1 MSRYSS
7 FPYQD
12 GRTVNSTTRESS
24 MDRRNDTVKVP
35 KVGLFDIDFGIFYN
49 LKEVWKPTV
58 IENDVNIPVPVMFA
72 NGEKWAQ
79 IRANGFLRDQGKKV
93 QSPLII
99 LKRNDVQED
108 TRIAMPPG
116 QTWGGNSTFHPKTR
130 VIPYKTTGMQFDKTA
145 GQYLSKDSY
154 EFYLIDIPDYV
165 RLTYDLIIWTDL
177 QEQMNVLIQGLIPMS
192 NHMWGDYWKFRT
204 VITSTTH
211 DNVNVPGEDRLI
223 KTTMQ
228 LQVDGYL
235 RNDYEYQQSKIQKAF
250 SIKRVKFLEEGTD
263 QILFD
268 QINDINNPTIE
279 DTANIPQTD
288 LRRIIR

>member
-1 MSRYSS
+1 MNRYSS
-7 FPYQD
+7 PPYQD

-35 KVGLFDIDFGIFYN
+35 KIGLYDIDFGIFYN
-49 LKEVWKPTV
+49 LQNVWKPTV

-99 LKRNDVQED
+99 IKRNDVQDD
-108 TRIAMPPG
+108 TRLAMSPG
-116 QTWGGNSTFHPKTR
+116 QTWGGNSTFYPKTR
-130 VIPYKTTGMQFDKTA
+130 VVPYKTTGMQFDKVA
-145 GQYLSKDSY
+145 GQYLSKESF
-154 EFYLIDIPDYV
+154 EFYLIDIPNYV

-177 QEQMNVLIQGLIPMS
+177 QEQMNVLVQRLIPM
-192 NHMWGDYWKFRT
+192 NGHMWGDYWKFRT

-223 KTTMQ
+223 KTTMS

-235 RNDYEYQQSKIQKAF
+235 RNEYEYSNNKIQKAF
-250 SIKRVKFLEEGTD
+250 SIKKVKFLQEGTD

-268 QINDINNPTIE
+268 QIQNLNSPNIV
-279 DTANIPQTD
+279 DTADVPQTD